1 MTSISNNTP
10 GGKDRRLADPCMPS
24 SCYSV
29 QCLLHTSDAPKGPLT
44 KSFSKHEFFAE
55 STGKSANFVIIC
67 SLLFLFAK
75 NI

>member
-1 MTSISNNTP
+1 MGSISNNTP
-10 GGKDRRLADPCMPS
+10 DGKDRRLADPCMPS

-29 QCLLHTSDAPKGPLT
+29 QCLLHASDAPKGPLT

-55 STGKSANFVIIC
+55 STGKSANFVIIP